1 MKKGCGAKRS
11 KKTGRL
17 ASLTL
22 WLIARDEG
30 GHSEHLRV
38 DGVYGGEAL

>member
-1 MKKGCGAKRS
+1 VRS
-11 KKTGRL
+11 EKIEETGRL
-17 ASLTL
+17 ASSTL